1 MKRLFHISEDPTIE
15 VFEPRLPSSENS
27 KISVPAVWATDN
39 EHLYNYL
46 VPRDC
51 PRVSFHRL
59 PSSTEDDLTQYFGAS
74 TAQSVLVIEGS
85 WLQHSIECELW
96 AYEFS
101 DEGFECIDPIAG
113 YYVCKTAV
121 TPRIKAQVSRPL
133 TRLVQSGTELR
144 VVDSLETIVT
154 EVVKSSLGYSIIRAR

>member
-1 MKRLFHISEDPTIE
+1 MKRLFHISEDSSIE
-15 VFEPRLPSSENS
+15 VFEPRLPKHENS
-27 KISVPAVWATDN
+27 QVAVPIVWATDD
-39 EHLYNYL
+39 EHFYNYL

-59 PSSTEDDLTQYFGAS
+59 SSSTEEDLTQYFGAS
-74 TAQSVLVIEGS
+74 EASSVLVIEGS
-85 WLQHSIECELW
+85 WLQRAVECELW
-96 AYEFS
+96 AYEFAS
-101 DEGFECIDPIAG
+101 DGFECVDSVAG

-144 VVDSLETIVT
+144 VVNSLETMIN
-154 EVVKSSLGYSIIRAR
+154 EVVKSSLGFSIIRAR